1 MEGVS
6 TGEQVAVDPDAD
18 DLAVRLRE
26 GSRDAFAEVYR
37 QWSPLVHTLALRSL
51 GSHHDAEDATQQVF
65 VAAWR
70 GRHTLRPDR
79 GSVAGWLVGIT
90 RHKVADV
97 HAKRARQTRD
107 ALAVVSTLPSDA
119 GPPPQDQ
126 LAARLV
132 LHDELGRLGDPRGT
146 IVRMAFLDELTHEEI
161 AHRLQLPLGTVKSH
175 VRRGLLHLRTRM
187 EEVNREPS

>member
-6 TGEQVAVDPDAD
+6 TGEQVDVDPDAD

-107 ALAVVSTLPSDA
+107 ALAVANTLPSEA

-126 LAARLV
+126 IAARLV
-132 LHDELGRLGDPRGT
+132 LHDELARLGDPRGT

-161 AHRLQLPLGTVKSH
+161 AHQLQLPLGTVKSH
-175 VRRGLLHLRTRM
+175 VRRGLLHLRTRL

>member
-1 MEGVS
+1 MEDVS
-6 TGEQVAVDPDAD
+6 TGEQVDVDADAD

-51 GSHHDAEDATQQVF
+51 GSHHDAEDVTQQVF

-70 GRHTLRPDR
+70 GRHTLRPDL

-97 HAKRARQTRD
+97 HGKRARQTRD
-107 ALAVVSTLPSDA
+107 ALAVANTLPSEAD
-119 GPPPQDQ
+119 PPPQDQ

-132 LHDELGRLGDPRGT
+132 LHDELARLGDPRGT